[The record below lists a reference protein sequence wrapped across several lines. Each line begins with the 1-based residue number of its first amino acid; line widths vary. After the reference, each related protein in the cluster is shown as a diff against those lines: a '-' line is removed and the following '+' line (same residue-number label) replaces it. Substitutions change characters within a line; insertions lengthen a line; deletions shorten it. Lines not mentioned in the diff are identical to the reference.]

1 MITVNGHDIKIT
13 KGDSNALT
21 FDFYNADKSA
31 YNLRDGETVYL
42 IVSKS
47 LLEDPFESSVIQKYQ
62 TNTGK
67 NFVSFTINSEDTE
80 DLSCGDYVYTIRI
93 MYNNTVFTPY
103 DCAKFTLNQSLNIIV
118 NRGAN
123 NERN

>member
-1 MITVNGHDIKIT
+1 MITVNGHDIEIT

-47 LLEDPFESSVIQKYQ
+47 LLEDPFEASVIQKYQ

-67 NFVSFTINSEDTE
+67 NFVSFTITSEDTE
-80 DLSCGDYVYTIRI
+80 ALSCGDYVYTIRI
-93 MYNNTVFTPY
+93 MYNNTVSTPY
-103 DCAKFTLNQSLNIIV
+103 DWAKFTLNQSLNIIV